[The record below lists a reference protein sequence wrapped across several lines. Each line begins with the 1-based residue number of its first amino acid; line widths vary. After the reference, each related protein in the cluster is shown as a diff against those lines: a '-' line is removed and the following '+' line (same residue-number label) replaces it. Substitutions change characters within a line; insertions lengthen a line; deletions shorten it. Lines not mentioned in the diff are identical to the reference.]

1 MKGHLAWSNGD
12 TTGYGLHADFL
23 NGWDMDI
30 LSKALND
37 PGCVNLGYSIE
48 IQKWPV
54 LAPYFDPE
62 AGEKC
67 EPARGQ
73 LDEPYL
79 QGDGKILPRLP
90 GCNLL
95 WGATGPKPPCNPPI
109 AGLNVSAFMST
120 SDPLILPESERR
132 NFTLSDD
139 EGWRGIGCYM
149 ATASAK
155 PLGSKG
161 ISYMDD
167 KMTPE
172 RCQQAC
178 AKNGY
183 TYSGLSVVGG
193 FSCDCSN
200 TFDQG
205 SAPVYSGCDTA
216 CPVGNET
223 CGGEFLLLT
232 ASAKL
237 SCQCADIVHRAISPG
252 PLLSSSAMGRAR
264 PQSVRPR
271 LLRVAAGLAEQRP
284 RQRFVLQLS
293 IKFPHPRYV
302 RAGLRSKECEVGS
315 NSRHHMLL
323 WKRFYARPRLLYTQR
338 LLCSP
343 LRRK

>member
-30 LSKALND
+30 FAKALND

-48 IQKWPV
+48 TQKCPV

-62 AGEKC
+62 AGKKC

-79 QGDGKILPRLP
+79 QGDGKIVPRLP

-95 WGATGPKPPCNPPI
+95 WGATGAKPTCNPAI
-109 AGLNVSAFMST
+109 AGLNVSAFLST

-139 EGWRGIGCYM
+139 KGWRGIGCY
-149 ATASAK
+149 TSTSTAK

-161 ISYMDD
+161 VSYMDD

-172 RCQQAC
+172 RYQQAC
-178 AKNGY
+178 TKNGY

-193 FSCDCSN
+193 FSCGYSN

-216 CPVGNET
+216 CQAGNRT
-223 CGGEFLLLT
+223 CGGE
-232 ASAKL
+232 S
-237 SCQCADIVHRAISPG
+237 
-252 PLLSSSAMGRAR
+252 
-264 PQSVRPR
+264 
-271 LLRVAAGLAEQRP
+271 
-284 RQRFVLQLS
+284 
-293 IKFPHPRYV
+293 
-302 RAGLRSKECEVGS
+302 
-315 NSRHHMLL
+315 
-323 WKRFYARPRLLYTQR
+323 LLYRASSNLPISLPSSHQAST
-338 LLCSP
+338 SSTSTIK
-343 LRRK
+343 LRNGLD